1 MIDDSNVGDGDDD
14 SLLTN
19 DEDNDSCLRIA
30 DLLLLIVKKEKH
42 NVDMSTINFWNNSCQ
57 CYLTLHDFRSDTYWI
72 TMMTIMTM
80 MTQSDSITIDDDKD

>member
-1 MIDDSNVGDGDDD
+1 MMLIITHLMIITDDDDND
-14 SLLTN
+14 SLLH
-19 DEDNDSCLRIA
+19 IA
-30 DLLLLIVKKEKH
+30 DFLLLVDKNAKLI
-42 NVDMSTINFWNNSCQ
+42 VDMSAINFWNNSCQ